1 MHFLHKKREK
11 MGKQYKQLTK
21 EDIDFIKKQKLF
33 YIASCSDAEVNL
45 SPKAYDSIAI
55 AAEDTILFLSYPGS
69 TNRTQKDVLND
80 GKITLLFNAFEGDP
94 YLLRIFC
101 KANIIDK
108 VSDKFQEYLKYFTL
122 ENQKVRDI
130 FEFKIQNIESN
141 CGLTVPIMEYK
152 GDRKS

>member
-1 MHFLHKKREK
+1 

-108 VSDKFQEYLKYFTL
+108 DSDKFQEYLKYFTL

>member
-1 MHFLHKKREK
+1 
-11 MGKQYKQLTK
+11 MGKQYNSLTSH
-21 EDIDFIKKQKLF
+21 DMDFIKKQKLF
-33 YIASCSDAEVNL
+33 YIASCSDEDVNL
-45 SPKAYDSIAI
+45 SPKGYDSIAI
-55 AAEDTILFLSYPGS
+55 ANEDTLLFLSYPGS

-108 VSDKFQEYLKYFTL
+108 SSEKFQEYLEMFTL
-122 ENQKVRDI
+122 EKKSVRDI
-130 FEFKIQNIESN
+130 FEFKIQKIESN

-152 GDRKS
+152 GDRKR